1 MTGYFYLVG
10 ESPVKHV
17 EREPRLW
24 LHPMGS
30 GNGSAQRLLGHA
42 RWDVLTYLTVFAKRT
57 NVLRR
62 SVSRWFD
69 AEIEEA
75 RENARLILSEAKADK
90 ECRGI
95 VALGMKSFAA
105 LSDSSRVEPHV
116 EPLKFY
122 DVEATRV
129 ALLPHTSGLNRWW
142 NSDTHRSAAAAFL
155 RDLYDEVRSCR

>member
-75 RENARLILSEAKADK
+75 RENARLILAEAESDR

-95 VALGMKSFAA
+95 VALGLKSFSA
-105 LSDSSRVEPHV
+105 LSDSSRVEP
-116 EPLKFY
+116 LKFY
-122 DVEATRV
+122 DVGATRV

-155 RDLYDEVRSCR
+155 RDLDREVRSCR